1 MKWIKKQK
9 KDSPN
14 DGELRIISKFL
25 YYPMCID
32 DEYRWLEKVKIK
44 QEYMKME
51 LHECRGIFGGD
62 SFYTTGGYWRNLE
75 YIDK

>member
-32 DEYRWLEKVKIK
+32 MSI
-44 QEYMKME
+44 
-51 LHECRGIFGGD
+51 GG
-62 SFYTTGGYWRNLE
+62 L
-75 YIDK
+75 KKLK